1 MNLSE
6 TVFVNRSTNPAH
18 AASLRIF
25 TPSGELPF
33 AGHPTVGA
41 AVAIAERN
49 RGEGD
54 DDIDMV
60 CVLEEKVGPVRC
72 AVKMRAGA
80 VSFAEFDLP
89 RKSSRVDL
97 PLDHTALA
105 DALGVS
111 EGHLGFENHVPSI
124 WTAGVPF
131 LLVPLHN
138 IAAIRDMDFDA
149 NLWLR
154 TAPLVEDAWRR
165 PISTVAAASITRQS
179 STPACSPRIWA
190 FRKTPQPVPPPPP
203 CPARS
208 SILTG

>member
-1 MNLSE
+1 M
-6 TVFVNRSTNPAH
+6 
-18 AASLRIF
+18 
-25 TPSGELPF
+25 
-33 AGHPTVGA
+33 
-41 AVAIAERN
+41 
-49 RGEGD
+49 
-54 DDIDMV
+54 
-60 CVLEEKVGPVRC
+60 GPVRC

-190 FRKTPQPVPPPPP
+190 FRKTRNRFRRRRPFRRDPPFRRADGRPSSAPDRAGRGDGKTVPHPSTHGHQGQRNSPR
-203 CPARS
+203 AHRRS
-208 SILTG
+208 CGACGVGHVRDLRRTVV